1 MGSISTF
8 FVCIIS
14 GVILICSVP
23 CWSEIKNQETALP
36 ESELPNTQPA
46 FQVQAGKLGIV
57 GVHFQSGTET
67 IDERY
72 MEQLQK
78 IASELNSDKLHSA
91 RILIQGHSDNKGPAD
106 LNLSLSRLRAKKVM
120 DLLVERFGVDRKRLT
135 YDGAGETVPIAT
147 NDTESGRSL
156 NRRIEFIY
164 LGETGK
170 KQSEKP

>member
-1 MGSISTF
+1 MRSISTF
-8 FVCIIS
+8 FICIIS
-14 GVILICSVP
+14 GVILISSVP
-23 CWSEIKNQETALP
+23 CWSETQNRKTALSD
-36 ESELPNTQPA
+36 SELQKTQPP

-57 GVHFQSGTET
+57 GIHFPSGTET

-78 IASELNSDKLHSA
+78 IAYELNSDKLHSA
-91 RILIQGHSDNKGPAD
+91 RILIRGHSDNKGSAER
-106 LNLSLSRLRAKKVM
+106 NLALSRLRAKKVM

-135 YDGAGETVPIAT
+135 CDGAGETSPIAT
-147 NDTESGRSL
+147 NDTESGRFL

-170 KQSEKP
+170 KQSENQ